1 MKRAKASPSCVSP
14 TSNERVRS
22 RYGDL
27 GVTAWSARLN
37 RDVSLH
43 IADLEDVSL
52 GRSGPVSGRNILG
65 ADKK

>member
-1 MKRAKASPSCVSP
+1 LCQPDIK
-14 TSNERVRS
+14 RVRI

-37 RDVSLH
+37 RDASLH

-52 GRSGPVSGRNILG
+52 GRSGAVSGRNILG